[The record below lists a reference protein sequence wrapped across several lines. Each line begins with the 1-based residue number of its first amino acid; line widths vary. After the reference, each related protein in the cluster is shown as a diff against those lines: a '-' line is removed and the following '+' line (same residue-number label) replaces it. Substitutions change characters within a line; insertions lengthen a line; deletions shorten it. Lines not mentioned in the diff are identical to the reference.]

1 MTHAFH
7 PLLDREYELID
18 YRHCWSEDR
27 VFYVDETGRLCSL
40 PAHWTSVVADDPFV
54 VQSGGRSHFRV
65 ADLVQLINTAITTKY
80 NNVSNATVGGKTT
93 GTIGLATSKQN

>member
-1 MTHAFH
+1 SS
-7 PLLDREYELID
+7 D
-18 YRHCWSEDR
+18 Y
-27 VFYVDETGRLCSL
+27 T
-40 PAHWTSVVADDPFV
+40 
-54 VQSGGRSHFRV
+54 V